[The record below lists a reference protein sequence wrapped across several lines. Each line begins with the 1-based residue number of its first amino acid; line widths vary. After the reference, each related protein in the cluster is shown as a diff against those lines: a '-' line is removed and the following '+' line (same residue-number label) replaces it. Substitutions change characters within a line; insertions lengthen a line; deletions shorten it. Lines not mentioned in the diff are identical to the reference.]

1 MNDNMDVKT
10 WKAYCELYEKIGKKI
25 DEDMMQVF
33 DNGIKCFSSYLCHAN
48 AEYVYSTT
56 YLQQFN
62 KEFWEFIKCFYEKY
76 KLVDEL
82 FSIGEKYSNVS
93 IKIDKYW
100 LLETDEKGESN
111 RRTLSGPDSVCDS
124 KIKIECAV
132 LHNMKRYIY
141 RQIYE
146 MNDIDSELKEIRKG
160 LKLFLD
166 KYSSKD
172 PKEISKRK

>member
-25 DEDMMQVF
+25 DQNIMQVF

-48 AEYVYSTT
+48 PEYVYSTT

-62 KEFWEFIKCFYEKY
+62 EEFWKFIEAFYEKY
-76 KLVDEL
+76 KIVDGL
-82 FSIGEKYSNVS
+82 FSIGEEYPNVS

-111 RRTLSGPDSVCDS
+111 RRTLSGPDLICDD

-132 LHNMKRYIY
+132 LYNMRRYIS

-146 MNDIDSELKEIRKG
+146 MKNLDSRLKEIRKE

-166 KYSSKD
+166 KYSSKKSEGD
-172 PKEISKRK
+172 

>member
-25 DEDMMQVF
+25 DQNIMQVF

-48 AEYVYSTT
+48 PEYVYSTT

-62 KEFWEFIKCFYEKY
+62 EEFWKFIEAFYEKY
-76 KLVDEL
+76 KIVDGL
-82 FSIGEKYSNVS
+82 FSIGEEYPNVS

-111 RRTLSGPDSVCDS
+111 RRTLSGPDLICDD

-132 LHNMKRYIY
+132 LYNMRRYIS

-146 MNDIDSELKEIRKG
+146 MKNC
-160 LKLFLD
+160 LFECHAVLF
-166 KYSSKD
+166 
-172 PKEISKRK
+172 